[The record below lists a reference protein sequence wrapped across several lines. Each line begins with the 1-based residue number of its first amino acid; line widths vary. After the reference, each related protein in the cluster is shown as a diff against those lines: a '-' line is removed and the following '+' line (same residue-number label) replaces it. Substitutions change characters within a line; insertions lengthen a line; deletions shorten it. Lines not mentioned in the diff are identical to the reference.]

1 MGGKFPNQGNRTV
14 AQVKKG
20 LYKLGYGVV
29 YSMDGYNYMIPFPI
43 TNDVNNA
50 GETAAQVLAIAL
62 YKKQDLST
70 IKNAIPD
77 WYQDSDYLVQDNI
90 VWEPVELD
98 PNSARSQVVAFPEM
112 EGSTVARNE
121 TPNVML
127 PTSLL
132 PTTRS
137 GVVTYGESFHD
148 LKDLCRRYQLYW
160 EGTVPPGQVRMNKR
174 NAAFVQLPVLA
185 QGLALDPTLENAVWN
200 NMRDGHIPVLSSG
213 FRFYRGGI
221 RFRIIVTGLK
231 DSIWVQHHPDR
242 NLLKAAPVLG
252 KNIHDK
258 DAYRNHTYGFHV
270 QNLSVNRTIEIEI
283 PYYRPGLYSLLG
295 APGVDTDSKE
305 FASIGDIVI
314 GLEGDQPV
322 TDPIDIAVYY
332 SIADD
337 CSMNV
342 FTGFPSMVYC
352 DEVFKEGGNDIQ
364 NVIEEQQDQDEV
376 DGFVLAQPEML
387 SSFMTSAASSVFG
400 SMAGGVAVKG
410 LDALAAPVARVVK
423 KEVDANIKPLIKDIE
438 NTVADA
444 AAEISSTLGRTL
456 PQQAII
462 TALGQ
467 FSQIVLNPTPAAIGV
482 AITTMIS
489 NFVVVSV
496 ELILTMQEILTKF
509 LQNVWTKYFASPSDL
524 QGGGV
529 IADAEGFFDEMNDK
543 TLHGFLGL
551 VFASVA
557 STVGISLAKPN
568 QFPNIMKGVKECLN
582 VCNASVVFFRNIVDS
597 IVYMYKYCLGETSEE
612 LKAKIIIEREYPH
625 MKEWC
630 EEVMALLDPRN
641 INLIMHSTKQA
652 NRVFDACMY
661 GAKLIRENLDRN
673 VPGGAIS

>member
-1 MGGKFPNQGNRTV
+1 M
-14 AQVKKG
+14 
-20 LYKLGYGVV
+20 
-29 YSMDGYNYMIPFPI
+29 
-43 TNDVNNA
+43 
-50 GETAAQVLAIAL
+50 
-62 YKKQDLST
+62 
-70 IKNAIPD
+70 
-77 WYQDSDYLVQDNI
+77 QDNI

-121 TPNVML
+121 TPNIML

-242 NLLKAAPVLG
+242 NLLKAAPVLS

-337 CSMNV
+337 
-342 FTGFPSMVYC
+342 
-352 DEVFKEGGNDIQ
+352 
-364 NVIEEQQDQDEV
+364 
-376 DGFVLAQPEML
+376 
-387 SSFMTSAASSVFG
+387 
-400 SMAGGVAVKG
+400 
-410 LDALAAPVARVVK
+410 
-423 KEVDANIKPLIKDIE
+423 
-438 NTVADA
+438 
-444 AAEISSTLGRTL
+444 
-456 PQQAII
+456 
-462 TALGQ
+462 
-467 FSQIVLNPTPAAIGV
+467 
-482 AITTMIS
+482 
-489 NFVVVSV
+489 
-496 ELILTMQEILTKF
+496 
-509 LQNVWTKYFASPSDL
+509 
-524 QGGGV
+524 
-529 IADAEGFFDEMNDK
+529 
-543 TLHGFLGL
+543 
-551 VFASVA
+551 
-557 STVGISLAKPN
+557 
-568 QFPNIMKGVKECLN
+568 
-582 VCNASVVFFRNIVDS
+582 
-597 IVYMYKYCLGETSEE
+597 
-612 LKAKIIIEREYPH
+612 
-625 MKEWC
+625 
-630 EEVMALLDPRN
+630 
-641 INLIMHSTKQA
+641 
-652 NRVFDACMY
+652 
-661 GAKLIRENLDRN
+661 
-673 VPGGAIS
+673 